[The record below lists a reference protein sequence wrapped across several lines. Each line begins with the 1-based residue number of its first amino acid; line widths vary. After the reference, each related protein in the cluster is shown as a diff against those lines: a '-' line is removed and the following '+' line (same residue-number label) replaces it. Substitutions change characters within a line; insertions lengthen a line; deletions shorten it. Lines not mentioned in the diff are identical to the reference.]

1 MTDLIKIA
9 VDAMGGDNSPNK
21 VLMELFLITSIKIKF
36 FIKFLVMK
44 IKSEILLVIKSIM
57 IFIEIIHTDRWL

>member
-9 VDAMGGDNSPNK
+9 VDAMGGDNSPK
-21 VLMELFLITSIKIKF
+21 KLLMVLFLIMNQIKIY

-44 IKSEILLVIKSIM
+44 IKL
-57 IFIEIIHTDRWL
+57 